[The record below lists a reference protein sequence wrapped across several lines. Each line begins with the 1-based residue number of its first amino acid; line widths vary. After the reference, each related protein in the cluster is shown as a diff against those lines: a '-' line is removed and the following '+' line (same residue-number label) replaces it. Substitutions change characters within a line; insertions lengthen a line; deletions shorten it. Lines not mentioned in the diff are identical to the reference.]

1 MLKAF
6 DVSESK
12 GRLRKETGLAADSPF
27 LTDFFRIIESKSF
40 RRLPFKTQVF
50 SFPEHSHIRTRLTHT
65 NEVIATAG
73 KISEQLGLNTPLCLA
88 IAAGHDIGHAPYG
101 HLGEGLLSE
110 LGKKLFKHEIYGAV
124 LLQEV
129 ENRGKGLNLCYE
141 TLEGIRMH
149 ARGAHELNVNSS
161 KPAEYAAVMF
171 ADKMSYTFSDY
182 SDAERYGYFPK
193 DDYKKLVAEIDSV
206 LGRKTDDRKEA
217 CIKALI
223 KESKEKGFVS
233 FSQGKEFELFDE
245 LRGVLYK
252 RVYEAID
259 TSVHKIIL
267 KNLYTF
273 IKENEDFHKKYNG
286 FDPIIFISLLTD
298 QDVTNFGNLRLSS
311 KKLSL
316 SDLESQFKAAFEL
329 LPELKDKKIEYWN
342 PELNW

>member
-6 DVSESK
+6 DVNDSKDRRKNES
-12 GRLRKETGLAADSPF
+12 GLAKDSPF
-27 LTDFFRIIESKSF
+27 MSDFFRIIESKSF

-73 KISEQLGLNTPLCLA
+73 RISEILGLNTPLCLA

-101 HLGEGLLSE
+101 HLGEELLSE
-110 LGKKLFKHEIYGAV
+110 LGKKLFRHEIYGTV

-149 ARGAHELNVNSS
+149 ARGAHELTINSS
-161 KPAEYAAVMF
+161 KPAEYSAVMY
-171 ADKMSYTFSDY
+171 ADKISYTFSDY
-182 SDAERYGYFPK
+182 SDADRYGYFPN
-193 DDYKKLVAEIDSV
+193 DEYKKLVQSINEK
-206 LGRKTDDRKEA
+206 LGRTTEARRDA
-217 CIKALI
+217 CIKALV
-223 KESKEKGFVS
+223 KESKEKGCVS
-233 FSQGKEFELFDE
+233 FTEGEEFALFDE
-245 LRGVLYK
+245 LRAVLYK

-259 TSVHKIIL
+259 TSVHKTIL
-267 KNLYTF
+267 KSLYAF
-273 IKENEDFHKKYNG
+273 IKENEDFKSKYNS

-298 QDVTNFGNLRLSS
+298 ENVTTFGTMRLSS

-316 SDLESQFKAAFEL
+316 NDIERQFRGAFEL
-329 LPELKDKKIEYWN
+329 LPELKDKKIDYSDAGLDW
-342 PELNW
+342 